1 MLLKLLQF
9 FNVWSIDEHCTKKY
23 QSLGKRDTTRYIPRT
38 ISFSPLHFVLYIG
51 KSITCRLGQCECMY
65 KQPCT
70 VFHGVVRCNLSRK
83 IRKTFFRHLVG
94 YGWTSQSLV
103 GGGPCPSFKPFYY
116 LRCFHSRLWACAR
129 SETQNLGPID
139 DDIYT
144 PRLLKEQLT
153 RQLEGKDNSGLLYD
167 VEVPS

>member
-1 MLLKLLQF
+1 M
-9 FNVWSIDEHCTKKY
+9 SIVENCTLRFRHRLSEKPNQHY
-23 QSLGKRDTTRYIPRT
+23 PISNRT
-38 ISFSPLHFVLYIG
+38 YCIL
-51 KSITCRLGQCECMY
+51 Y

-70 VFHGVVRCNLSRK
+70 VFHRVVRCDLSRK

-144 PRLLKEQLT
+144 PPLSKEQLT